1 MSRGIPE
8 NEIAFVQDYNTDKKK
23 AQLSKLMNDGKIRF
37 LIGNYGN
44 AGTGIN
50 VQKKLCG
57 VTHLTLPWTP
67 AELEQGNGRI
77 YRQGNEIVQLMN
89 NNRCE
94 IRMCATKG
102 TLDIYKSEFLARKAK
117 FIEQIRTRNKDVFVL
132 DEGELGG
139 EDMAMDMATL
149 QAELS
154 GDTTVLEKA
163 KVDKELSQLTQTI
176 NTIESNQRLYSYRI
190 DTLKGELKAQK
201 DVLNIYQ
208 RDFDKANALVEYK
221 GDKRINKPIVPEI
234 PSLEE
239 LYNEETFANYLK
251 GKYEEIR
258 KANIND
264 KIIRW

>member
-1 MSRGIPE
+1 
-8 NEIAFVQDYNTDKKK
+8 
-23 AQLSKLMNDGKIRF
+23 
-37 LIGNYGN
+37 
-44 AGTGIN
+44 
-50 VQKKLCG
+50 
-57 VTHLTLPWTP
+57 
-67 AELEQGNGRI
+67 
-77 YRQGNEIVQLMN
+77 
-89 NNRCE
+89 
-94 IRMCATKG
+94 
-102 TLDIYKSEFLARKAK
+102 
-117 FIEQIRTRNKDVFVL
+117 
-132 DEGELGG
+132 
-139 EDMAMDMATL
+139 MAMDMATL

-176 NTIESNQRLYSYRI
+176 NSIESNQRLYSYRV

-208 RDFDKANALVEYK
+208 RDFDKANDLVEYK

-264 KIIRW
+264 KIIVG